1 MTIFPHS
8 FAKGI
13 ENTRWKLNK
22 LMLVGLDELP
32 AVKAALENT
41 PPGLFGRMAVLRE
54 RRRGA
59 LLGGA
64 QVSIVKAWNLEG
76 SIVTT

>member
-1 MTIFPHS
+1 LNADDIFFHP

-13 ENTRWKLNK
+13 EHTRWKLNK
-22 LMLVGLDELP
+22 LML
-32 AVKAALENT
+32 AVKAALENP
-41 PPGLFGRMAVLRE
+41 PPGLFGRMAVLRG

-64 QVSIVKAWNLEG
+64 QVSIVKAWKIEG